1 MSALPK
7 AASAPKSVETLDK
20 CDGHCRAEQ
29 CRMRS
34 VSDNDALNQ
43 VERLVAELRAIERW
57 DADHWRKCDPEAYEM
72 VAFVARRT
80 RRTEILSQL
89 VTLIPRLV
97 KMQVCHTGQHPGE
110 SLASVVDV
118 VSP

>member
-34 VSDNDALNQ
+34 VSDSVSDNDALNQ

-57 DADHWRKCDPEAYEM
+57 DADHWRKCDS
-72 VAFVARRT
+72 V
-80 RRTEILSQL
+80 IQ
-89 VTLIPRLV
+89 
-97 KMQVCHTGQHPGE
+97 KHTKWLLLWPVEQGV
-110 SLASVVDV
+110 LKFCLN
-118 VSP
+118 

>member
-43 VERLVAELRAIERW
+43 VERLVAELRAIERSVIQ
-57 DADHWRKCDPEAYEM
+57 K
-72 VAFVARRT
+72 
-80 RRTEILSQL
+80 
-89 VTLIPRLV
+89 
-97 KMQVCHTGQHPGE
+97 HTKWLLLWPVEQGV
-110 SLASVVDV
+110 LKFCLN
-118 VSP
+118 